1 MAKKKEDDLRA
12 EFLKST
18 ALTTEE
24 LLMLRKN
31 AIDNVLDRFAQ
42 KLKNIEGSL
51 YEQIYVEDYK
61 KSVADHEQASINSIQ
76 DVINHVNQYFDYYD
90 VIRTQEELQVEF
102 DRAKK
107 FVFYQGMDLPIV
119 VEFDYQYFN
128 EDSISQKPTFYSYYN
143 SETKTDFGTGAYH
156 IAFPSTQKYL
166 TDEEVMVAMKH
177 EFGHIFQGHCTI
189 APKDD
194 FEKRYNNQAMDISI
208 NLGMTAEEQ
217 DLLFSIARKIWKNP
231 TACPCMSLAKAT
243 GEGGFGIPVAVSPQ
257 DWRGTNGFIRAYYE
271 KKNKGGQQGQG
282 KPQKGDGEGGGE
294 SQPDEKI
301 NVGDFIWVPGSSPR
315 IYGKVTAIDDATGEV
330 SYDEY
335 TEEQWAQIKAQIK
348 EDMK

>member
-1 MAKKKEDDLRA
+1 MAKKDDLRT

-42 KLKNIEGSL
+42 KLKYIEGSF

-128 EDSISQKPTFYSYYN
+128 EDSITQKPTFYSYYN

-231 TACPCMSLAKAT
+231 TACPCCSLAKPT

-271 KKNKGGQQGQG
+271 KKNKGDGGGQG
-282 KPQKGDGEGGGE
+282 KPQQGAGEGESGE